1 VLVWLS
7 VWSEVQIV
15 CMWSTASQKPY
26 RLLLH
31 LNPDWFY
38 LSGNQLTQVVLE
50 KRPLNGCSSSSSS
63 IDFLLLFLLLLLLKG
78 ATAMLLRC
86 CRFRASRVA
95 STTVTP
101 SSPTSA
107 AMLSDSQQF
116 CVDHTVSLH
125 CWSLTTTAA
134 WTKQSQF
141 SHTATFW
148 HENIQPSRRS
158 VCHSKDSINNFSSS
172 GASRIATQEAST
184 YIFPAAT
191 TVLQTFSLLFFLK
204 ALRIMIT
211 IWVCCVSVFFSSV
224 CFYVSKCL
232 TK

>member
-1 VLVWLS
+1 MV
-7 VWSEVQIV
+7 V
-15 CMWSTASQKPY
+15 CLERGADCLHVVHCIPKPY

-63 IDFLLLFLLLLLLKG
+63 SSIDFLLLLLLEG

-107 AMLSDSQQF
+107 AMLTDSQQF
-116 CVDHTVSLH
+116 YVDQTVSLH
-125 CWSLTTTAA
+125 C
-134 WTKQSQF
+134 
-141 SHTATFW
+141 
-148 HENIQPSRRS
+148 
-158 VCHSKDSINNFSSS
+158 
-172 GASRIATQEAST
+172 
-184 YIFPAAT
+184 
-191 TVLQTFSLLFFLK
+191 
-204 ALRIMIT
+204 
-211 IWVCCVSVFFSSV
+211 
-224 CFYVSKCL
+224 
-232 TK
+232 

>member
-1 VLVWLS
+1 VV
-7 VWSEVQIV
+7 V
-15 CMWSTASQKPY
+15 CLERGADCLHVVHCIPKAY

-63 IDFLLLFLLLLLLKG
+63 SSIDFLLLLLLLEG

-107 AMLSDSQQF
+107 AMLSDSSF
-116 CVDHTVSLH
+116 ASIKLSVCTVDH
-125 CWSLTTTAA
+125 
-134 WTKQSQF
+134 
-141 SHTATFW
+141 
-148 HENIQPSRRS
+148 
-158 VCHSKDSINNFSSS
+158 
-172 GASRIATQEAST
+172 
-184 YIFPAAT
+184 
-191 TVLQTFSLLFFLK
+191 
-204 ALRIMIT
+204 
-211 IWVCCVSVFFSSV
+211 
-224 CFYVSKCL
+224 
-232 TK
+232 